1 MANAGNRGFGFPEQQ
16 GGSSR
21 ISPTT
26 GTGTR
31 TEESSPGGVVGTL
44 KEKAQDVAST
54 LGSTAESAWE
64 GTQQAAS
71 AVAGTAEE
79 AWDSVISCM
88 SRYPL
93 ATFCT
98 GIGLGFLLARALGN
112 TSMTRT
118 MRSWLPFLRRAC
130 RRPGAQSQGG
140 GARGFGT
147 FGDGNDGD
155 LIRRPQRKARRTEYW
170 GTRFPDWQR

>member
-118 MRSWLPFLRRAC
+118 MRSWLPYSWSHGSPFGWNLGQQHQPSYQASHQ
-130 RRPGAQSQGG
+130 PSYGG
-140 GARGFGT
+140 GNYGS
-147 FGDGNDGD
+147 
-155 LIRRPQRKARRTEYW
+155 
-170 GTRFPDWQR
+170 